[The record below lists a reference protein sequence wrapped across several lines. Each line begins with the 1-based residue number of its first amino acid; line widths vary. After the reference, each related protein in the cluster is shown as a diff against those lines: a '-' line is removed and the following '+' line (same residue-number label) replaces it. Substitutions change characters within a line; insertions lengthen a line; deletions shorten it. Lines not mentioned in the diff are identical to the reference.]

1 LDSLLIRKSLYL
13 GFEQKEIL
21 GELDVDEKILLKI
34 NPGETD
40 YKDGKCTEHFQDR
53 IQYLASVNT
62 VTFHKNSEF
71 LHYLN
76 NYQLF
81 KENPRSN

>member
-21 GELDVDEKILLKI
+21 GKLDVDGKILLKI
-34 NPGETD
+34 NPGEID
-40 YKDGKCTEHFQDR
+40 YKDGKCIGHFQDR
-53 IQYLASVNT
+53 IQYLASVNI

-71 LHYLN
+71 LHYL
-76 NYQLF
+76 
-81 KENPRSN
+81 K